1 MDTDDEKGLPDDST
15 AEAAE
20 APADAEQS
28 GGEDVLPAGEPVG
41 ANDE

>member
-20 APADAEQS
+20 IPTDAPES
-28 GGEDVLPAGEPVG
+28 GGEDVLPASEPVG
-41 ANDE
+41 SNDE